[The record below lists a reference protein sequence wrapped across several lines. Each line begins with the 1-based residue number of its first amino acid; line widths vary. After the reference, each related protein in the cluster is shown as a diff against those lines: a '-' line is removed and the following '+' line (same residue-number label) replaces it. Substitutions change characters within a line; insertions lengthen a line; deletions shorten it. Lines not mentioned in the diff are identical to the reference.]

1 MRYVSTR
8 GRTDPMPFQ
17 DAVLTGL
24 APDGG
29 LLIPE
34 TIPDVSARLDAW
46 RELPFAE
53 LALEIVACFCDD
65 IPREDL
71 AAIVRRSYASF
82 DHPEVTP
89 TVAVADLHVLELFHG
104 PTLAFKDV
112 ALQLLGNLFEYILAR
127 RGETLNIL
135 GATSGDTGSA
145 AIAGVRGHAGINIF
159 IMFPRGRTSRV
170 QELQMTTVPDGNVHT
185 LSVAG
190 SFDDCQGI
198 MKSTFRDLPF
208 KADHHLGAVNSVNWA
223 RVLAQIIYYFH
234 AALRVAP
241 DGGPLSFSVPTGN
254 FGDIFAGWL
263 AARMGLPVER
273 LICATNENDI
283 LARFFETGFYRRGDV
298 RFTVS
303 PSMDIQVAS
312 NFERFLYYRLDEDAE
327 ALRAAMET
335 FAETGELRIEDGEAI
350 DELMVARA
358 SGTEET
364 LATIR
369 EFWTGHGY
377 LLDPHTAVGV
387 AVGRRL
393 RTEAPLVCL
402 ATAHPAKFPESVEK
416 AVGEDVAHHPRVD
429 ALVDLPTRT
438 VELEADEQA
447 VKDFIARH
455 SN

>member
-34 TIPDVSARLDAW
+34 SIPDVSDRLEAW
-46 RELPFAE
+46 RDLSFPE
-53 LALEIVACFCDD
+53 LALEIVSLFAGD

-71 AAIVRRSYASF
+71 ADIVRRSYATF
-82 DHPEVTP
+82 DHEDVTP
-89 TVAVADLHVLELFHG
+89 TVSVGDLHVLELFHG

-112 ALQLLGNLFEYILAR
+112 ALQLLGNLFEYILRR

-159 IMFPRGRTSRV
+159 IMFPRGRTSHV

-185 LSVAG
+185 LSVSG
-190 SFDDCQGI
+190 SFDDCQAI
-198 MKSTFRDLPF
+198 MKSTFGDLPF
-208 KADHHLGAVNSVNWA
+208 KAAQHLGAVNSVNWA
-223 RVLAQIIYYFH
+223 RVLAQIVYYFH

-241 DGGPLSFSVPTGN
+241 DGEAVSFSVPTGN

-263 AARMGLPVER
+263 AARMGLPIDR
-273 LICATNENDI
+273 LILATNENDI
-283 LARFFETGFYRRGDV
+283 LARFFETGVYRRGDV
-298 RFTVS
+298 SFTVS

-327 ALRAAMET
+327 ALRAAMEA
-335 FAETGELRIEDGEAI
+335 FAETGELRLEDDGAI
-350 DELMVARA
+350 DELIVARA
-358 SGTEET
+358 SDTEET

-369 EFWTGHGY
+369 EAWETHEY

-387 AVGRRL
+387 AVGRAL
-393 RTEAPLVCL
+393 RTEAPLICL

-416 AVGEDVAHHPRVD
+416 AVGEDIARHPRVE
-429 ALVDLPTRT
+429 ALKGLPTRS
-438 VELEADEQA
+438 VEIEADEQA
-447 VKDFIARH
+447 IKDFIVRH
-455 SN
+455 TN